1 MFIIRNIPEQK
12 YFVDIKH
19 VTVTADSPD
28 LSLFNAEIILAT
40 NGYYLWGV
48 TTEIK
53 LLRCEVV
60 NVVNVSR

>member
-40 NGYYLWGV
+40 NGYHLITSNGRSNRKVLKFNY
-48 TTEIK
+48 K
-53 LLRCEVV
+53 
-60 NVVNVSR
+60 